1 MLDKFQNYF
10 SKFSKEEKQEEQITE
25 AINYACSALLI
36 ETALVDKVFDNSEIE
51 SLKITLKNLF
61 SLDESSIQQII
72 VDAEKTVK
80 ESTSLYEHTKIINQS
95 CNYEE
100 KTRLIKSLWKVAFAD
115 GKLDKYEEH
124 LIRKISDLI
133 HISHSDFINQK
144 IKAKKEL
151 I

>member
-25 AINYACSALLI
+25 AINYACSALHI

-72 VDAEKTVK
+72 IDAEKTVK

-95 CNYEE
+95 CNYED
-100 KTRLIKSLWKVAFAD
+100 KKRLIKSLWDVAFAD
-115 GKLDKYEEH
+115 GKLDKYEE
-124 LIRKISDLI
+124 
-133 HISHSDFINQK
+133 
-144 IKAKKEL
+144 
-151 I
+151 

>member
-1 MLDKFQNYF
+1 MLEKFKNYF
-10 SKFSKEEKQEEQITE
+10 SKLPNEEKLEEQVTE

-36 ETALVDKVFDNSEIE
+36 ETALADKVFDNSEIE

-95 CNYEE
+95 CNYED
-100 KTRLIKSLWKVAFAD
+100 KKRLIKSLWNVAFAD

-133 HISHSDFINQK
+133 HFSHSDFINQK
-144 IKAKKEL
+144 ITAKKEL

>member
-72 VDAEKTVK
+72 IDAEKTVK

-95 CNYEE
+95 CNYED
-100 KTRLIKSLWKVAFAD
+100 KKRLIKSLWNVAFAD
-115 GKLDKYEEH
+115 GKRGGKDYEKDTFRLKNK
-124 LIRKISDLI
+124 LI
-133 HISHSDFINQK
+133 
-144 IKAKKEL
+144 
-151 I
+151 

>member
-72 VDAEKTVK
+72 IDAEKTVK

-95 CNYEE
+95 CNYED
-100 KTRLIKSLWKVAFAD
+100 KKRLIKSLWNVAFAD

-144 IKAKKEL
+144 ITAKKEL

>member
-72 VDAEKTVK
+72 IDAEKTVK

-95 CNYEE
+95 CNYEDKK
-100 KTRLIKSLWKVAFAD
+100 KT
-115 GKLDKYEEH
+115 H
-124 LIRKISDLI
+124 
-133 HISHSDFINQK
+133 
-144 IKAKKEL
+144 
-151 I
+151 

>member
-1 MLDKFQNYF
+1 MLEKFKNYF
-10 SKFSKEEKQEEQITE
+10 SKLPNEEKLEEQVTE

-36 ETALVDKVFDNSEIE
+36 ETALADKVFDNSEIE

-72 VDAEKTVK
+72 IDAEKTVK

-95 CNYEE
+95 CNYED
-100 KTRLIKSLWKVAFAD
+100 KKRLIKSLWNVAFAD

-133 HISHSDFINQK
+133 HFSHSDFINQK
-144 IKAKKEL
+144 ITAKKEL

>member
-1 MLDKFQNYF
+1 MCIRDR
-10 SKFSKEEKQEEQITE
+10 
-25 AINYACSALLI
+25 IN
-36 ETALVDKVFDNSEIE
+36 K
-51 SLKITLKNLF
+51 
-61 SLDESSIQQII
+61 
-72 VDAEKTVK
+72 
-80 ESTSLYEHTKIINQS
+80 S

-133 HISHSDFINQK
+133 HFSHSDFINQK
-144 IKAKKEL
+144 ITAKKEL

>member
-1 MLDKFQNYF
+1 MLEKFKNYF
-10 SKFSKEEKQEEQITE
+10 SKLPNEEKLEEQVTE

-36 ETALVDKVFDNSEIE
+36 ETALADKVFDNSEIE

-95 CNYEE
+95 CNYED
-100 KTRLIKSLWKVAFAD
+100 KKRLIKSLWNVAFAD
-115 GKLDKYEEH
+115 GKIDKYEEH

-133 HISHSDFINQK
+133 HFSHSDFINQK
-144 IKAKKEL
+144 ITAKKEL